1 MKKYFALIFTLIY
14 FFFSTIKVNASLN
27 VDAEGCILVD
37 LQSDKILF
45 EKNKDLRLAPASTTK
60 IMTALLTIEK
70 CNLKDKVI
78 IGKKPPFADGSKI
91 YLIEGEELTVE
102 QLLNALLI
110 ESANDAAQALAEYIS
125 GSEEEFAK
133 LMNQR
138 AEELGCK
145 NTHFVN
151 ASGLYD
157 PNHYTSAY
165 DLYLITK
172 KAFEYPTFREIISKI
187 RYEIPPTNKQPQTR
201 YLYSHNKLINGNK
214 RYHYQW
220 ADGVKTG
227 YTIKSKHA
235 FVGSATKDGRTL
247 IAVVLRS
254 NAQYYNDIIK
264 LFEYGFNTYQTKL
277 ILDKNTAATHI
288 VIDNRSIPLYPAED
302 IYITLKKDENFN
314 DIEKKINVVSNIE
327 KFVKGEKLG
336 SIDIYKN
343 DNLIKSV
350 PLIVNEDFNN
360 LFYDIKYVENGKY
373 KKRPSNWI
381 VIPSIVIVTLFFY
394 KKFKRKLK
402 LKIKKE
408 K

>member
-1 MKKYFALIFTLIY
+1 MKKYAILVLMLICI
-14 FFFSTIKVNASLN
+14 FFNIANVNASIN
-27 VDAEGCILVD
+27 VNAEGCVLVD

-45 EKNKDLRLAPASTTK
+45 EKNKDLKLAPASTTK

-70 CNLKDKVI
+70 CNLNDKVI

-91 YLIEGEELTVE
+91 YLMEGEELTVE

-138 AEELGCK
+138 AVELGCK

-172 KAFEYPTFREIISKI
+172 KAFEYPKFREIVSKV
-187 RYEIPPTNKQPQTR
+187 RYEIPPTNKQLQTR
-201 YLYSHNKLINGNK
+201 YLYSHNKLINGNR
-214 RYHYQW
+214 RYRYQW

-247 IAVVLRS
+247 IAVVLKS

-264 LFEYGFNTYQTKL
+264 LFDYGFNDFQTKL

-288 VIDNRSIPLYPAED
+288 IIDNKSIPLYPAED
-302 IYITLKKDENFN
+302 IYITLKKNDNFN

-327 KFVKGEKLG
+327 KFTKGETLG

-343 DNLIKSV
+343 NNLLKSV
-350 PLIVNEDFNN
+350 PLIANEDFGS
-360 LFYDIKYVENGKY
+360 LFYDLKYVETGKY

-381 VIPSIVIVTLFFY
+381 VIPTIIVVTLFFY
-394 KKFKRKLK
+394 KKFKRNQKF
-402 LKIKKE
+402 KIKKE